1 MPGRDRRP
9 DAAGGSCRPMGH
21 EARRRPDIS
30 RRERPVPGPRIA
42 RLPVIALT
50 LLGLVLA
57 LLPRFAAAADP
68 VAFAAAPLGG
78 GPEVALADYR
88 GEVVL
93 LNGWATWCEPC
104 KEEMPYL
111 EQLSRDYAGS
121 GLRVVGVSIDAGNA
135 DDRVAAFVEEAGITF
150 PIWRDPGNAFRKTFA
165 TQGVPET
172 VLIGRGGE
180 EVYRWRGPM
189 GLDPATDRAAIDA
202 ALAAQP
208 GETPA
213 GIPAAAPIAASVA
226 FVAGVLSFLSPCVLP
241 LIPTYAAVLT
251 GLSLRDLSDRSP
263 EARARARK
271 ATLTNGVAFVLGF
284 SLVFIALGASAT
296 VIGGFLN
303 ENRVWIARVG
313 GVLLAVLG
321 LHLLGL
327 LKLPWADRD
336 FRLPMRAD
344 GKASVVGAFAVGI
357 AFGAGWTPCIGPA
370 LAGILAIA
378 ASTASVAQGAG
389 LLAVYS
395 LGLAIPFLL
404 ATLLLDRFLAES
416 GRVRRWLPTLQK
428 ASGVLVLL
436 VAALLLTDGLSRL
449 SAFLT

>member
-9 DAAGGSCRPMGH
+9 DAAGGW
-21 EARRRPDIS
+21 RRPAS
-30 RRERPVPGPRIA
+30 WERAG
-42 RLPVIALT
+42 RLPLVALV
-50 LLGLVLA
+50 LLGLALVVA
-57 LLPRFAAAADP
+57 LLPRFAAAAEP
-68 VAFAAAPLGG
+68 VSFVAAPLGG
-78 GPEVALADYR
+78 GPEVSLDQFR
-88 GEVVL
+88 GEVVI

-111 EQLSRDYAGS
+111 QQLSRDYADS
-121 GLRVVGVSIDAGNA
+121 GLTVVGVSIDAGNA

-150 PIWRDPGNAFRKTFA
+150 PVWRDPSNGFRKTFA

-208 GETPA
+208 GEVPA
-213 GIPAAAPIAASVA
+213 AIPAAVRIGAPVA
-226 FVAGVLSFLSPCVLP
+226 FLAGVLSFLSPCVLP

-296 VIGGFLN
+296 FIGGFLN
-303 ENRVWIARVG
+303 EHRVWISRVG
-313 GVLLAVLG
+313 GVLLALLG

-336 FRLPMRAD
+336 IRLPMRAE
-344 GKASVVGAFAVGI
+344 GKASIVGAFAVGI

-378 ASTASVAQGAG
+378 ASTASVVQGAG

-436 VAALLLTDGLSRL
+436 VSVLLLTDGLSRL
-449 SAFLT
+449 AAVLS